1 MTLQSGIEIF
11 TKTVSVVS
19 TREAY
24 GRDLNRFADYIGVKA
39 DLEAVESI
47 QILNYVSS
55 LSKYSISYQN
65 RQKGS
70 LKRFFTFCF
79 ENQMI
84 LSNPS
89 VNLHLIHVRNDFNRE
104 IIRKSDY
111 DLLLDKIRI
120 GSTRNWLLSVMMLKL
135 GLRVGELVSLN
146 VSDVLSS
153 ELKIT
158 GKGNVTRSI
167 PLNHIRKEIE
177 EYLTWK
183 NPKNNSEELFT
194 SRKGNRLSTNEV
206 RLIVKK
212 HLGTHPHALRHSF
225 ATNLLR
231 SGADIRTVQMLLG
244 HESIETTAIYLS
256 VDREHT
262 ESVLKA
268 A

>member
-1 MTLQSGIEIF
+1 MTVQSGIAIF
-11 TKTVSVVS
+11 VKTVSVVS
-19 TREAY
+19 TKEAY
-24 GRDLNRFADYIGVKA
+24 GRDLNRFADYIGVKT
-39 DLEAVESI
+39 DLSAVESI

-55 LSKYSISYQN
+55 LSEFATSYQN
-65 RQKGS
+65 RIKGS
-70 LKRFFTFCF
+70 LKRFFTFLF

-111 DLLLDKIRI
+111 DSILEKIRLE
-120 GSTRNWLLSVMMLKL
+120 SHRNWFLSLIMLKT
-135 GLRVGELVSLN
+135 GLRVSEVCSLN
-146 VSDVLSS
+146 VANVLSS

-167 PLNHIRKEIE
+167 PLNHIRKEID

-183 NPKNNSEELFT
+183 NPNNNSDELFT

-206 RLIVKK
+206 RNIIHKYLN
-212 HLGTHPHALRHSF
+212 THPHALRHSF

-244 HESIETTAIYLS
+244 HESIETTAIYIS

>member
-1 MTLQSGIEIF
+1 MTIQSSIEIF
-11 TKTVSVVS
+11 VKTVSVGS
-19 TREAY
+19 TKEAY
-24 GRDLNRFADYIGVKA
+24 GRDLNRFADYIGVKT
-39 DLEAVESI
+39 DLNAVESI

-55 LSKYSISYQN
+55 LSEYSISYQN

-89 VNLHLIHVRNDFNRE
+89 LNLHLIHVRNNFNGE
-104 IIRKSDY
+104 IIPKSDY
-111 DLLLDKIRI
+111 DVLLEKIKI
-120 GSTRNWLLSVMMLKL
+120 DSVRNWFLTVLMLKT
-135 GLRVGELVSLN
+135 GLRVSELCSLN

-158 GKGNVTRSI
+158 GKGKVVRSI

-183 NPKNNSEELFT
+183 NPKNPSEELFT

-231 SGADIRTVQMLLG
+231 SGANIRTVQMLLG
-244 HESIETTAIYLS
+244 HESIETTAIYIS

>member
-1 MTLQSGIEIF
+1 M
-11 TKTVSVVS
+11 
-19 TREAY
+19 
-24 GRDLNRFADYIGVKA
+24 
-39 DLEAVESI
+39 
-47 QILNYVSS
+47 
-55 LSKYSISYQN
+55 
-65 RQKGS
+65 
-70 LKRFFTFCF
+70 
-79 ENQMI
+79 
-84 LSNPS
+84 
-89 VNLHLIHVRNDFNRE
+89 
-104 IIRKSDY
+104 
-111 DLLLDKIRI
+111 
-120 GSTRNWLLSVMMLKL
+120 
-135 GLRVGELVSLN
+135 N
-146 VSDVLSS
+146 VADVLSP

-183 NPKNNSEELFT
+183 SPKNTNEELFT